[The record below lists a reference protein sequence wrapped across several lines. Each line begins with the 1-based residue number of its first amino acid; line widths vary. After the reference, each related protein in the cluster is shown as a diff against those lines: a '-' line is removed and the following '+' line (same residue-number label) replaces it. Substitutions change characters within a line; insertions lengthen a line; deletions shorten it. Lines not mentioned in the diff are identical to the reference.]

1 MAAFCV
7 SWTKLLPTIYSVC
20 MINNHRV
27 AGSSLA
33 WGASFNQ

>member
-1 MAAFCV
+1 M
-7 SWTKLLPTIYSVC
+7 IY
-20 MINNHRV
+20 NHRV